1 MHQTTQNAIH
11 GGDSHAH
18 TNPLAIGLLSGVGKY
33 DQGSNSLN
41 FQEIR
46 ALVDQP
52 QEVPKGEARWCIPS
66 TLQSRDKKR
75 QMSEGQFVAL
85 WGDIDAPGI
94 HTIESIAQAVAG
106 IVCGCDFEVYATKSA
121 TEEAQK
127 CRILV
132 PLDAEI
138 TPPQW
143 LTAQAVLNEKI
154 RAVLGIEPDKANG
167 TANQVFFLPNRGD
180 YYASN
185 SQREGRYLAPLS
197 DWAQDM
203 AEHHERQAR
212 EREAIEKAQERA
224 KKTRQELQA
233 AKTTQGFKSAIDAFN
248 AAHYVGDILTQ
259 QGYDQNPINP
269 NLYRHPNSES
279 GNYSASV
286 QRDAKGVARVHSLSS
301 ADPLYTGGGGIGA
314 HDAFSAFAMLVHG
327 GDTNKALKDA
337 GDNLLAIGGE
347 GWNAVQRREYAQTM
361 AHERANAGFDPLDL
375 VDPETGEIAPKE
387 HPLARVVD
395 PTHDLKAPHWLL
407 KSCIP
412 ECITIIGGAP
422 GVGKTTAL
430 LPLAAGV
437 AGLHEP
443 GWQLAPKHWRHVVY
457 ITEDIPQAH
466 RILHGLALHL
476 DTPVSEI
483 AKRVH
488 IVAAQR
494 MKAAELVLVG
504 DVYIERYSR
513 TVEGVNM
520 APLVVLDTHAATI
533 LLDDENNNAE
543 ASAAVDQIKNH
554 FNGLPVWIVCHLAK
568 TSSDVSDVENLTA
581 RGASAWIGDTQ
592 GSAFLVNDK
601 ARGKRVLKLGKK
613 RADVR
618 HEWLE
623 IDSHTHDTVGTDP
636 WGDLEPVTLRWGIA
650 HPVDTGTKQKLSKAE
665 QNRIERDALMLL
677 IGQLVDFQH
686 SIGDPLNRT
695 GVRDQL
701 GINKTKAGELIEVM
715 LNDGRLHEIEVPS
728 TQRRNPKRD
737 KFLIWLNPTERE
749 TWFSTNELPPEKTEI
764 PASWKKPIPSVSGNS
779 QEVSH
784 CVGGVS

>member
-1 MHQTTQNAIH
+1 MHQATQNAVH

-18 TNPLAIGLLSGVGKY
+18 TNPLAIGWLSGVGKRN
-33 DQGSNSLN
+33 QGSNSLN

-46 ALVDQP
+46 ALVDEP
-52 QEVPKGEARWCIPS
+52 QEVPKGDARWCIPS
-66 TLQSRDKKR
+66 TLQSRNKEQ
-75 QMSEGQFVAL
+75 QMEAGQFVAL
-85 WGDIDAPGI
+85 LGDIDAPGA
-94 HTIESIAQAVAG
+94 HTITTIAQAVAD
-106 IVCGCDFEVYATKSA
+106 IVCGCNFEVYATKSA
-121 TEEAQK
+121 TEDTQK
-127 CRILV
+127 CRVLV
-132 PLDAEI
+132 PLAEV
-138 TPPQW
+138 TPSHQW

-154 RAVLGIEPDKANG
+154 SEALGIEADNC
-167 TANQVFFLPNRGD
+167 NQNPAQIFFLPNRGN
-180 YYASN
+180 YYAKESK
-185 SQREGRYLAPLS
+185 RDGRYLSLGS
-197 DWAQDM
+197 DWAQEI
-203 AEHHERQAR
+203 ANHEAR
-212 EREAIEKAQERA
+212 EREAVKKAQEAA
-224 KKTRQELQA
+224 KKARQELQA

-248 AAHYVGDILTQ
+248 AAYYVGDILTQ
-259 QGYDQNPINP
+259 QGYDRNPVNP
-269 NLYRHPNSES
+269 SLYRHPNSES
-279 GNYSASV
+279 GNFSASV
-286 QRDAKGVARVHSLSS
+286 QPDAKGVARVHTLSS
-301 ADPLYTGGGGIGA
+301 ADPLYTEGGGTGA
-314 HDAFSAFAMLVHG
+314 HDAFSAFEVLAHNRNR
-327 GDTNKALKDA
+327 DAALKDA

-347 GWNAVQRREYAQTM
+347 SWNAVQRREYAQTM
-361 AHERANAGFDPLDL
+361 AHESANAGFEPLEW
-375 VDPETGEIAPKE
+375 VDPDTGEIAPKE

-412 ECITIIGGAP
+412 ECITIIAGAP

-457 ITEDIPQAH
+457 IAEDIPQAH
-466 RILHGLALHL
+466 RILHGLARHL
-476 DTPVSEI
+476 DTPVAEI

-494 MKAAELVLVG
+494 MKAAELVKVG

-623 IDSHTHDTVGTDP
+623 IDSHTYDTVGTDP
-636 WGDLEPVTLRWGIA
+636 WGELESVTLRWGIA
-650 HPVDTGTKQKLSKAE
+650 QPVDTGTKQKLSKAE
-665 QNRIERDALMLL
+665 LDRIERDALMLS
-677 IGQLVDFQH
+677 IGQIVDIQH

-695 GVRDQL
+695 GVREQL
-701 GINKTKAGELIEVM
+701 GINKTKTGELIEVM

-784 CVGGVS
+784 CVGEVS